1 MGVKV
6 PRVTLNADFGEENA
20 FGELSLISLGL
31 GIHQSW
37 VYATMFGDSS
47 VFGVDNFIA
56 FSSTTSVSFPYVVS
70 ICVYIVALL
79 FMALTGRPRTAILSP
94 RKEAAAACACASIGT
109 LLLTFAASAPLW
121 PLQLLSG
128 VLTGIGSSLL
138 IILWGSAYARCGS
151 SSIVLNT
158 AVAVS
163 VAIFIYTI
171 VLHCVPTPASGVLAA
186 CMPAL
191 ELPIL
196 LKKTPEAFLL
206 DGGARDGGAGGQGDQ
221 DARNGGNAEFMRPA
235 ASACARFIAR
245 FSAPVLVFGI
255 ALGILRQNSLQG
267 IVPAAG
273 VYEQLLMVLAA
284 GIATVILMITIVA
297 IADSGQWTTLFRALV
312 PFIAV
317 TVFFVPLAES
327 ENWMLADVFLLVGFL
342 CFEALMWIF
351 FSEVSHRCKL
361 SPVLVFGI
369 GRGVLAL
376 AILIGSF
383 LPITKSNFTALMPF
397 GENGLVV
404 IILFVLVIAYSLLP
418 RRNEIDAIVGNADAA
433 AVAEADDADGA
444 GAGAGAGDANVAN
457 GADAAGDADGAGATG
472 GVSGAGAVSEAG
484 RAGMVSETAAASTAA
499 ASEPAGEGANETDAG
514 EGAGETGADVHG
526 EADAVAPE
534 AAGAGEKD
542 ERDGGKR
549 DGGDKPR
556 GGGRFR
562 RKCDAVSATYMLSQR
577 ESEVLFL
584 LAKGY
589 NAASLQSRLYI
600 SEGTAK
606 THIRHIYR
614 KLDVHSQQ
622 ELIRI
627 IESTD
632 DPEGWDEQRG

>member
-206 DGGARDGGAGGQGDQ
+206 DGGARDGGAC
-221 DARNGGNAEFMRPA
+221 EFMRPA

-284 GIATVILMITIVA
+284 GLATVILLITIVA

-433 AVAEADDADGA
+433 AVAETGKAGGADA
-444 GAGAGAGDANVAN
+444 GSVNVTN

-472 GVSGAGAVSEAG
+472 GVNGAGA
-484 RAGMVSETAAASTAA
+484 VSETAAASTAA
-499 ASEPAGEGANETDAG
+499 ASASTDEAASEADAG
-514 EGAGETGADVHG
+514 EGAGETGTGVHG

-534 AAGAGEKD
+534 AADAGEKD